1 MTFAADLP
9 LPVTP
14 GAIIVSED
22 FSSVDATAKWR
33 CGAGRWAV
41 TEGVLKGTEMSENK
55 HPAGLALQREYHD
68 AIIHFRFKFAGG
80 RHMNLLLRNKFG
92 NLCRVKISPTDL
104 TIQKDRPNAPKDSPE
119 KSAVLDKAVLKL
131 KQGEWYAVTAIV
143 HGAEFAVEIKGE
155 AMVKGRHPLIDVD
168 KTEIE
173 FLASGDAVLFD
184 DLTAFSIS
192 AR

>member
-1 MTFAADLP
+1 M
-9 LPVTP
+9 
-14 GAIIVSED
+14 
-22 FSSVDATAKWR
+22 
-33 CGAGRWAV
+33 
-41 TEGVLKGTEMSENK
+41 
-55 HPAGLALQREYHD
+55 
-68 AIIHFRFKFAGG
+68 
-80 RHMNLLLRNKFG
+80 
-92 NLCRVKISPTDL
+92 
-104 TIQKDRPNAPKDSPE
+104 
-119 KSAVLDKAVLKL
+119 LDKAVLKL

-155 AMVKGRHPLIDVD
+155 AMVKGRHPVIDVD